1 MKRFFSML
9 LALIMVL
16 SVSSVA
22 FADGIDSPDGSD
34 VEIIVVE
41 PGESTRA
48 EETTWYFRVHNG
60 MLQKRLW
67 SITYRYWK
75 TDWIDI
81 GIYEGPLGTGDIVG

>member
-1 MKRFFSML
+1 MNRLINFL
-9 LALIMVL
+9 LALILVL
-16 SVSSVA
+16 SISVSS
-22 FADGIDSPDGSD
+22 FAVGPEAPDGSEI
-34 VEIIVVE
+34 EIIAIE
-41 PGESTRA
+41 SGESTRA

-81 GIYEGPLGTGDIVG
+81 GPYEGPLPNG

>member
-1 MKRFFSML
+1 MKRFLSML
-9 LALIMVL
+9 LAIILIL
-16 SVSSVA
+16 SFSVPA
-22 FADGIDSPDGSD
+22 FAAKLEAPDGSD
-34 VEIIVVE
+34 IEITAVES
-41 PGESTRA
+41 GASTRA

-81 GIYEGPLGTGDIVG
+81 GPYEGPLPNG